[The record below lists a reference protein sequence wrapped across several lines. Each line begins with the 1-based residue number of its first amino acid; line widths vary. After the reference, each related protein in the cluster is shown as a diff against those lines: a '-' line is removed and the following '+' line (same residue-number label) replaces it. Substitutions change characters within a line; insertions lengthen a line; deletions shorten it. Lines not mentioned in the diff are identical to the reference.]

1 MDMTNAELNNLT
13 LTELR
18 ELNSRVVK
26 MMKLKQQI
34 EGAINLD
41 NLEEGMRV
49 EYVGGTNK
57 IKDETFIIE
66 KINKVNVVCK
76 SEITGKR
83 WNIKPAGLIQHKEI
97 DLDLTQHLRK
107 AN

>member
-1 MDMTNAELNNLT
+1 MTNAELNNLT

-41 NLEEGMRV
+41 NLEVGMQV
-49 EYVGGTNK
+49 EYIGGTNK
-57 IKDETFIIE
+57 IKGETFIIE
-66 KINKVNVVCK
+66 KINKVNVICK
-76 SEITGKR
+76 SEVTGKR
-83 WNIKPAGLIQHKEI
+83 WNIKPSGLRQYKEI
-97 DLDLTQHLRK
+97 DLDLAQHLRK
-107 AN
+107 AK

>member
-1 MDMTNAELNNLT
+1 MTNAELNNLT

-18 ELNSRVVK
+18 DFNRRVVK

-41 NLEEGMRV
+41 NLEVGMQV
-49 EYVGGTNK
+49 ESVGGMNK
-57 IKDETFIIE
+57 IKGETFIIE

-76 SEITGKR
+76 SEVTGKR
-83 WNIKPAGLIQHKEI
+83 WNIKPAGLKQYKEI
-97 DLDLTQHLRK
+97 NLDLTQHLRK